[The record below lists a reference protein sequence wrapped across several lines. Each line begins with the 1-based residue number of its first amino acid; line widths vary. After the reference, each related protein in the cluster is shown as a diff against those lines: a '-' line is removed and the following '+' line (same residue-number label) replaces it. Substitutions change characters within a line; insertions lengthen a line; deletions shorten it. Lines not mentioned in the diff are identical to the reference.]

1 MHIVATQIGR
11 IAAALSILLACPLT
25 LRAQESADELAKK
38 LSNPVA
44 SLISVPFQFNGDF
57 NYGTEDG
64 TRANLNIQP
73 VIPASISEDWNL
85 ITRIIMPVTS
95 QNDISGDSGHQFGL
109 GDTTPS
115 FFFSPKKPT
124 EGGLIWGVGP
134 AFLLPTATDDLLGTG
149 KYGAGPTVVLLKQT
163 PAGWTYGLLANHI
176 WSVGGLSSRPD
187 VNSTYLQ
194 PFLSKALGKGRTISF
209 NTESTYDWENE
220 KWSVPIN
227 FQYSKVTKW
236 GDQLVSVS
244 GGARVW
250 LETPGKG
257 PDWGVR
263 FIITL
268 LYPK

>member
-1 MHIVATQIGR
+1 MHIVANKIGR
-11 IAAALSILLACPLT
+11 IAAALSILLACPLAV
-25 LRAQESADELAKK
+25 RAQESADELAKK

-44 SLISVPFQFNGDF
+44 SLVSVPFQFNGDF
-57 NYGTEDG
+57 GYGTEDG
-64 TRANLNIQP
+64 TRVNLNIQP
-73 VIPASISEDWNL
+73 VIPTSISENWNL
-85 ITRIIMPVTS
+85 ITRVIIPVTS

-134 AFLLPTATDDLLGTG
+134 VLLLPTATDDLLGTG
-149 KYGAGPTVVLLKQT
+149 KYGLGPTIVLLKQT
-163 PAGWTYGLLANHI
+163 PSGWTYGLLANHI
-176 WSVGGLSSRPD
+176 WSVGGQSSRPD

-194 PFLSKALGKGRTISF
+194 PFVSKALGKGRTLTF
-209 NTESTYDWENE
+209 NFESTYDWENE
-220 KWSVPIN
+220 KWSVPFN
-227 FQYSKVTKW
+227 AQYSKVTKW
-236 GDQLVSVS
+236 GDQLVSIS
-244 GGARVW
+244 GGVRAW

-263 FIITL
+263 VVITL

>member
-1 MHIVATQIGR
+1 MHKANR
-11 IAAALSILLACPLT
+11 KFALAAIALSMLAPIGA
-25 LRAQESADELAKK
+25 RAEESADELAKK

-44 SLISVPFQFNGDF
+44 SLISVPLQFNGDF

-73 VIPASISEDWNL
+73 VIPSSISEDWNL
-85 ITRIIMPVTS
+85 ITRIIVPITD
-95 QNDISGDSGHQFGL
+95 QNDISGNSGRQFGL

-134 AFLLPTATDDLLGTG
+134 VLLLPTATDDLLGTG
-149 KYGAGPTVVLLKQT
+149 KYGLGPTAVFLKQT
-163 PAGWTYGLLANHI
+163 AGGWTVGALVNQI
-176 WSVGGLSSRPD
+176 WSVGGQSNRPD
-187 VNSTYLQ
+187 VSSTFLQ
-194 PFLSKALGKGRTISF
+194 PFVAKALGQGRTITV
-209 NTESTYDWENE
+209 NTESTYDWENN
-220 KWSVPIN
+220 KWSVPLN

-244 GGARVW
+244 GGVRAWV
-250 LETPGKG
+250 ETPGKG

-263 FIITL
+263 VVITL